1 MDLERRRYRIT
12 ALSPLHIGSGD
23 LLYVST
29 DYVQLEQRLFVF
41 DQKRLVGLLK
51 ERGILTTFVSEMAQK
66 GRSFNIKDFL
76 RRFNLDRNEVLEKV
90 SSYQIEVKGSP
101 REFRP
106 FIKTQGKPYIP
117 GSSVKGALR
126 VALLY
131 NILKD
136 CSSQLENILFSPI
149 KIQLDKLSKI
159 LDQKKYSEQR
169 KKLRRNLGKF
179 LEELLNG
186 FSLSDKKGSP
196 NSDLFRCLK
205 ISDSEP
211 LSPSNL
217 VVIPVKTEKI
227 TGGTSA
233 ETYVEAL
240 KPGTNFFVDIN
251 IDWELFSQFR
261 KENLGGIT
269 FKGIRIE
276 FSAYERMLQKP
287 FATARTMVHDLLK
300 QEQELPWKLA
310 FGEKQPNF
318 RLGWGQGLLSASV
331 FPLLPK
337 DLRSQVRNILFKD
350 ERAQPAPLT
359 RKVFNNQMMGFCW
372 AGRRK
377 EK

>member
-131 NILKD
+131 NILKS
-136 CSSQLENILFSPI
+136 CPSQLENILFSPI
-149 KIQLDKLSKI
+149 KIQLDRLSKI
-159 LDQKKYSEQR
+159 LDQKKYNEQR

-196 NSDLFRCLK
+196 NSDL
-205 ISDSEP
+205 
-211 LSPSNL
+211 
-217 VVIPVKTEKI
+217 
-227 TGGTSA
+227 
-233 ETYVEAL
+233 
-240 KPGTNFFVDIN
+240 
-251 IDWELFSQFR
+251 
-261 KENLGGIT
+261 
-269 FKGIRIE
+269 
-276 FSAYERMLQKP
+276 
-287 FATARTMVHDLLK
+287 
-300 QEQELPWKLA
+300 
-310 FGEKQPNF
+310 
-318 RLGWGQGLLSASV
+318 
-331 FPLLPK
+331 
-337 DLRSQVRNILFKD
+337 
-350 ERAQPAPLT
+350 
-359 RKVFNNQMMGFCW
+359 
-372 AGRRK
+372 
-377 EK
+377 